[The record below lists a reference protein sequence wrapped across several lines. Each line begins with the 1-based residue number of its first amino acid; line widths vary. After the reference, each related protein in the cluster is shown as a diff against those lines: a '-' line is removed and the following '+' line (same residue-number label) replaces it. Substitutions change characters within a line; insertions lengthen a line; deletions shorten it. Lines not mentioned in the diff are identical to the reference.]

1 LFGFNG
7 KKKVGRR
14 LVETT
19 MWYNA
24 VGCFVTLALSLLVAP
39 LAAAAPPAGKVPTIG
54 VLTLGTATGAIIRA
68 NLEAFTQGLR
78 ALGYIEGQNIAIE
91 PRYAEGRPERLPAL
105 AAELASLHVDV
116 FVVGIN
122 RLAEV
127 VQQTTT
133 KIPIVM
139 INAEEPVH
147 FGLVQSLARPG
158 GNITGLAVSAGPDWF
173 GKNLELLTAALPQDA
188 RIGVLFE
195 ATSAVN
201 ALWLHAMEEAARG
214 LGVTLVPTSVRSAE
228 DFEPA
233 LAVMQHGNARGFVV
247 LAALALYPG
256 NPQRINELAVRS
268 GLAAMWPLRI
278 GVEAGGLMSY
288 GAPPLDRWR
297 RAATYVDKPRQHLV
311 YLSGYLSRPCS
322 IGTSS

>member
-1 LFGFNG
+1 M
-7 KKKVGRR
+7 
-14 LVETT
+14 ETT

-173 GKNLELLTAALPQDA
+173 GKNLEPTFKGTKRTWGIFLRRVLYPSPHA
-188 RIGVLFE
+188 RRGIPIG
-195 ATSAVN
+195 
-201 ALWLHAMEEAARG
+201 G
-214 LGVTLVPTSVRSAE
+214 
-228 DFEPA
+228 
-233 LAVMQHGNARGFVV
+233 GFWQKV
-247 LAALALYPG
+247 LAMSG
-256 NPQRINELAVRS
+256 HQRLCMAS
-268 GLAAMWPLRI
+268 
-278 GVEAGGLMSY
+278 
-288 GAPPLDRWR
+288 
-297 RAATYVDKPRQHLV
+297 
-311 YLSGYLSRPCS
+311 
-322 IGTSS
+322 